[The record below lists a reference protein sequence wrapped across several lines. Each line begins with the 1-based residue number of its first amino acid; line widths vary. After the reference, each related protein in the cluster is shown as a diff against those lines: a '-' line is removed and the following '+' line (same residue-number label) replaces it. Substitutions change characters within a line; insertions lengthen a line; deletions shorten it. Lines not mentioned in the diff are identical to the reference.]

1 MGEYRCPVETAP
13 GLNPRSCI
21 MNCPPLF
28 QLRTVNGAQ
37 RCMHTVNTNVYAS
50 LIPQAAVRRT
60 DSSPFEINDLDPS
73 SSEYIRYSAEK
84 ERFAADIARA
94 TTLVSTQVT
103 PGVNDQYAAEVEAA
117 TDKFISEY
125 QFLQNQAMQQQ
136 STLDIVTSVKDK
148 MFGVKDDMEHS
159 VGIFA
164 KQISDIR
171 NQINVNKT
179 TRRQAT
185 DYGKWM
191 ELALNFAIVLA
202 LLFLIFVIG
211 RKAMSGASLPASSG
225 TLGAPARP
233 PASEHTVELLK
244 GLTGL
249 LGASS
254 SDAKKS

>member
-1 MGEYRCPVETAP
+1 
-13 GLNPRSCI
+13 
-21 MNCPPLF
+21 
-28 QLRTVNGAQ
+28 
-37 RCMHTVNTNVYAS
+37 
-50 LIPQAAVRRT
+50 
-60 DSSPFEINDLDPS
+60 
-73 SSEYIRYSAEK
+73 
-84 ERFAADIARA
+84 
-94 TTLVSTQVT
+94 VT
-103 PGVNDQYAAEVEAA
+103 PGVNDQYSAEIEAA
-117 TDKFISEY
+117 TDKYISEY

-179 TRRQAT
+179 TRKQAT

-211 RKAMSGASLPASSG
+211 RKAMSGASPPAPSG
-225 TLGAPARP
+225 GALGAPARA
-233 PASEHTVELLK
+233 PASDHTVKLLK
-244 GLTGL
+244 ALTR
-249 LGASS
+249 GA
-254 SDAKKS
+254 